1 MYRLRRY
8 RKPGLHHLI
17 TITII
22 WAMCASI
29 ACGQQHEKKSPS
41 LLSNQSGNRLS
52 VPPALKLKMPGPE
65 IQNVMLG
72 TWAIKAEYAPTKAA
86 PSGGVGEGIELWRS
100 GPGGYS
106 VIEEYHEKNAR
117 GEIYGLVT
125 FWWDADLQG
134 LRFVWCDSTNPRGCE
149 LSKNVAKWERSRLV
163 YREDREE
170 NGKKITHQ
178 EVFEDITPASFS
190 QTLSEGPAGGRL
202 ERVLT
207 IRASKILE
215 TSMKIS
221 ASSR

>member
-1 MYRLRRY
+1 MY

-22 WAMCASI
+22 WTMCASV
-29 ACGQQHEKKSPS
+29 ACGQDEKKSPG
-41 LLSNQSGNRLS
+41 LLSNQSGNQLS
-52 VPPALKLKMPGPE
+52 VPPALKLKIPGPE
-65 IQNVMLG
+65 VQNVMLG
-72 TWAIKAEYAPTKAA
+72 TWAIKAEYAPTKEA
-86 PSGGVGEGIELWRS
+86 PNGGVGEGIEVWRP

-117 GEIYGLVT
+117 GEIHGLVT

-190 QTLSEGPAGGRL
+190 QTLSEGPAGGGL
-202 ERVLT
+202 ERVLA

-215 TSMKIS
+215 PSMKIS
-221 ASSR
+221 ASPR

>member
-1 MYRLRRY
+1 
-8 RKPGLHHLI
+8 
-17 TITII
+17 
-22 WAMCASI
+22 MCASV
-29 ACGQQHEKKSPS
+29 ACGQDEKKSPS
-41 LLSNQSGNRLS
+41 LLSNQSGNQLS

-72 TWAIKAEYAPTKAA
+72 TWAIKAEYAPTKEA
-86 PSGGVGEGIELWRS
+86 PNGGVGEGIEAWRP

-117 GEIYGLVT
+117 GEIYGFVT

-170 NGKKITHQ
+170 NGKK
-178 EVFEDITPASFS
+178 
-190 QTLSEGPAGGRL
+190 
-202 ERVLT
+202 
-207 IRASKILE
+207 
-215 TSMKIS
+215 
-221 ASSR
+221 